1 MENKNFKMKK
11 FLVELFFKKLM
22 GVNSTKCAVGETP
35 VTLYKN
41 IKINK
46 GISPCLGLSH
56 VSAHL
61 HTAVQ
66 MESIYC
72 RLCTVGEQRPGSAST
87 RFKLVLSKIIHRI
100 IFEGSL

>member
-1 MENKNFKMKK
+1 MKK
-11 FLVELFFKKLM
+11 FLVELFSKSSW
-22 GVNSTKCAVGETP
+22 GYGGNAP
-35 VTLYKN
+35 VTPYKN

-66 MESIYC
+66 ME
-72 RLCTVGEQRPGSAST
+72 TGASSRRQKSST
-87 RFKLVLSKIIHRI
+87 
-100 IFEGSL
+100 G